1 MTVGK
6 LAEHSLR
13 AKHWASC
20 LPSRLP
26 VAQSPQQSPNKGCLP
41 PVLLSAALDTLGHAL
56 LPKRSLLLALPASH
70 SWFSS
75 LRSLQLLLLSH
86 F

>member
-56 LPKRSLLLALPASH
+56 LPKTLAPLGSSCITLLVSL
-70 SWFSS
+70 S
-75 LRSLQLLLLSH
+75 LCPLGL
-86 F
+86 